1 MFYSGLRPGGG
12 CDMFLEILS
21 PVQMWTA
28 LSETTNNQKRWQ
40 QQELHTPSLT
50 IFQTQTYKIYT
61 HTQSTKGLKFN
72 SIWFRT
78 YLQSTPYNTNP
89 NNLNL
94 SLTRNNFHFP
104 SDRFYIILPSI
115 TRTPKNSNLFLLPL
129 KVRISGSRPY
139 IVYFKR
145 K

>member
-1 MFYSGLRPGGG
+1 MTCSLKS
-12 CDMFLEILS
+12 FLQFRCEPLYLKRQITKNDGNNKNSTL
-21 PVQMWTA
+21 QA
-28 LSETTNNQKRWQ
+28 LPYFN
-40 QQELHTPSLT
+40 L
-50 IFQTQTYKIYT
+50 TYKIYT
-61 HTQSTKGLKFN
+61 HTQSTKGLKFYT
-72 SIWFRT
+72 IWFRT

-104 SDRFYIILPSI
+104 SDSFYIILPSI
-115 TRTPKNSNLFLLPL
+115 TRTLKDSNLFLLPL

-139 IVYFKR
+139 IAYFKR